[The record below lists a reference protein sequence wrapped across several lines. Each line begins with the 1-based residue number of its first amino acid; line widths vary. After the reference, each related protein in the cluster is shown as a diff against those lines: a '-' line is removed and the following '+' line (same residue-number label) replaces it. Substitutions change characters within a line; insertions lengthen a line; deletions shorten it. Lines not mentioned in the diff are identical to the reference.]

1 MSQPLPLI
9 GLLLLSAVG
18 CHRRDAG
25 ASPPAPPVAPPPA
38 EGSAEATLEGLDT
51 RVPVPLL
58 PHMAQH
64 QKENMREHL
73 VAVQDIALAA
83 SRGDFVA
90 IERASETLG
99 LSPGMSRMC
108 EHMGKGAAGFTEQAL
123 TFHRSA
129 DAITAAARRHDGAAV
144 MNALGATLQRCT
156 GCHATFR
163 QKIVDEATWTRL
175 TADAPRAAGSGM
187 SGG

>member
-1 MSQPLPLI
+1 MSRPLGLI
-9 GLLLLSAVG
+9 GLFLLSTAG
-18 CHRRDAG
+18 CHRRDATL
-25 ASPPAPPVAPPPA
+25 APPAPAVTPPSA
-38 EGSAEATLEGLDT
+38 QASAESVLEGLDT

-83 SRGDFVA
+83 SRGDFPA
-90 IERASETLG
+90 IEHASERLA
-99 LSPGMSRMC
+99 LSPGMARMC

-129 DAITAAARRHDGAAV
+129 DAITAAARRHDSAAV
-144 MNALGATLQRCT
+144 MNALGSTLQRCT

-175 TADAPRAAGSGM
+175 TADAPHAAGSGM